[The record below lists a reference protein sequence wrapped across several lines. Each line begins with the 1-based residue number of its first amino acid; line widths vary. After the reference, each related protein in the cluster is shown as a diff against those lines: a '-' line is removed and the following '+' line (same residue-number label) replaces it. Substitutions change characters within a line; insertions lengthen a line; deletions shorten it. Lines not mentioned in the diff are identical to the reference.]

1 MNQSLLSET
10 LQRKYK
16 NMYEIKEKSVEKLY
30 VQNYNGGERTF

>member
-1 MNQSLLSET
+1 MNQSLLSGT

-16 NMYEIKEKSVEKLY
+16 NMYEIKEKIVEKLY